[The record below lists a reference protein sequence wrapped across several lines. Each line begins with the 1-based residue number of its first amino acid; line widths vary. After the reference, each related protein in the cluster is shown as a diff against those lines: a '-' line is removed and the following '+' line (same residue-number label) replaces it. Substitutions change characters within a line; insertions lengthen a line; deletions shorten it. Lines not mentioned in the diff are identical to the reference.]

1 MIKDRTS
8 EKGMRAIADRETSSQ
23 QRTADVKR
31 DDKGNVTVRPSGA
44 ESTSDAS
51 LKRQSDNGQTSQ
63 ER

>member
-1 MIKDRTS
+1 MSTQQN
-8 EKGMRAIADRETSSQ
+8 SSQ
-23 QRTADVKR
+23 PKTADIQR
-31 DDKGNVTVRPSGA
+31 DDKGNVTVRPFGV